1 MFGDR
6 TKAVL
11 FHALTFRPP
20 QMRSE
25 NHARAV
31 FCCILDCRNR
41 GADARVVF
49 DVAVFDGNVEI
60 DADENALACE
70 IKILDGKLW
79 HCSVLSRAV
88 CGELNADYPTLYFVA
103 FRVISWIESSPTGM
117 NPQSETAQINTVD

>member
-49 DVAVFDGNVEI
+49 GVAVFDGDVEI
-60 DADENALACE
+60 DTDENALAFE

-79 HCSVLSRAV
+79 HCSVLCRASF
-88 CGELNADYPTLYFVA
+88 GEFTALYPTPY
-103 FRVISWIESSPTGM
+103 
-117 NPQSETAQINTVD
+117 